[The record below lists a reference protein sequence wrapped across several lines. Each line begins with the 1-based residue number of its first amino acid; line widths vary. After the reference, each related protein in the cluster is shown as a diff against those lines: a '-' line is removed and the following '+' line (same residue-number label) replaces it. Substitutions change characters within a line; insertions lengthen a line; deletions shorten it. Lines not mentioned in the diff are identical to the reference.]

1 MQEWQMSKIII
12 MQRWKV
18 IAAGLLALAVITA
31 GSISLPAHSAEP
43 RIAAGRDVGFGTGF
57 ADLIEQVQP
66 SVVTVEVNK
75 MIEAQPSGF
84 AGDPRAEEFMRRFFG
99 QRGMPGPQQEPRQAQ
114 GVGSGFII
122 DDSGFIVT
130 NNHVVEGA
138 DEVTVRLSDDRSFEA
153 EVIGYD
159 DKTDLALLKIDADD
173 LTVSTLGDSDSTRV
187 GDWVVAIGNPFG
199 LGGTATVGIVSA
211 RGRDIRSGPYD
222 DYMQI
227 DAPINRGNS
236 GGPVFNTNG
245 EVVGV
250 NTAIFSPNGG
260 SVGIGFAIP
269 ANQVRDIV
277 DELKSNGSIDR
288 GWLGVQLQNIDDDL
302 AESLGMKSKLGS
314 LVSDVV
320 PGSPAERAGI
330 EVGDVILGYEGEEVA
345 DARALSRMVGSSDSG
360 DKVVLSVLRGDDE
373 IKLKVVLG
381 DAETQIAANGKEQDM
396 NDLGLTLAPLTD
408 DLRERLGVDDKVTG
422 AVVLKVEP
430 NGLAA
435 EQGIRRGDI
444 LMRADRQII
453 RSPADLR
460 QAFADA
466 KKRGR
471 SSVPVLV
478 KRGEIQQFASL
489 PVA

>member
-1 MQEWQMSKIII
+1 MVRENTKRGWTML
-12 MQRWKV
+12 
-18 IAAGLLALAVITA
+18 AGSALISALLIA
-31 GSISLPAHSAEP
+31 GSIALPGYSAENP
-43 RIAAGRDVGFGTGF
+43 KSSGAPVAAGMNAGF
-57 ADLIEQVQP
+57 ADLIEQVEP
-66 SVVTVEVNK
+66 SVVTIEVNK
-75 MIEAQPSGF
+75 TMDVQPTGF
-84 AGDPRAEEFMRRFFG
+84 NGDPRAEEFFERFFG
-99 QRGMPGPQQEPRQAQ
+99 QRGMPQQQQQRRAQ

-122 DDSGFIVT
+122 DDSGYIVT

-138 DEVTVRLSDDRSFEA
+138 DSVSVRLSDDRQFDA
-153 EVIGYD
+153 EVIGFD

-173 LTVSTLGDSDSTRV
+173 LTVSTLGDSDSARV

-236 GGPVFNTNG
+236 GGPVFNTAG

-269 ANQVRDIV
+269 ANQVRSIV

-288 GWLGVQLQNIDDDL
+288 GWLGVQLQNIDEDL
-302 AESLGMKSKLGS
+302 ANSLGLDTKRGT
-314 LVSDVV
+314 LVSDIVK
-320 PGSPAERAGI
+320 GSPAERAGI
-330 EVGDVILGYEGEEVA
+330 EVGDVITGYGNQEVA
-345 DARALSRMVGSSDSG
+345 DARELSRLVGSSDSG
-360 DKVVLSVLRGDDE
+360 EKVTLTIIRGDKE
-373 IKLKVVLG
+373 VELKVVLG
-381 DAETQIAANGKEQDM
+381 DAETQIASNGDEQKLKG
-396 NDLGLTLAPLTD
+396 LGLTLAPLTD
-408 DLRERLGVDDKVTG
+408 DLRERLGVEPDVSGT
-422 AVVLKVEP
+422 VVMNVDP

-444 LMRADRQII
+444 LLQAGREVIA
-453 RSPADLR
+453 SPSDLEKTLEK
-460 QAFADA
+460 A
-466 KKRGR
+466 KKNGR

-478 KRGEIQQFASL
+478 RRGDVQQFASL